1 MNQKR
6 PVGVT
11 IISIAAIIYGV
22 LDIGQLFVP
31 VITEERIEYSVP
43 FLGILLL
50 LFGIG
55 TLALKEWARV
65 GMIFGCALAIFQLAL
80 GIFSGRL
87 PLEIC
92 FSLIFIILFG
102 LVIFYFTRLKI
113 KINFKKVNISSAG
126 SNTDLKG
133 E

>member
-65 GMIFGCALAIFQLAL
+65 GMIFGCVLAIFQLAL